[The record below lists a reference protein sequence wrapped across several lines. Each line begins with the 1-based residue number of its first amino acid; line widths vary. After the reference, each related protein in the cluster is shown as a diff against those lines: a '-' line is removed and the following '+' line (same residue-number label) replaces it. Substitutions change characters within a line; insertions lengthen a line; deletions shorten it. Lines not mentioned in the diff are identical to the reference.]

1 LRSTLLLGMSTCPI
15 SRHSVASL
23 IFVDRICCR
32 SRSCRTLFDG
42 RVLPDRWSC
51 GQALRNLDAKVG
63 RYLPAIDSLL
73 TATALDHNSAAP
85 FLTAHPRSLRWPLA
99 SRSRSVGSGSALGGG
114 APGPQ
119 PDAQPPPS
127 RNYHGKVRIHRQPL
141 LKLVRDSRPLRNLTL
156 LYSERKNVKHN

>member
-1 LRSTLLLGMSTCPI
+1 LRSTSLLGMSTCPI

-32 SRSCRTLFDG
+32 SKSCRTLFAG

-85 FLTAHPRSLRWPLA
+85 LLTA
-99 SRSRSVGSGSALGGG
+99 
-114 APGPQ
+114 AP
-119 PDAQPPPS
+119 AQPSLAAGFAQPVS
-127 RNYHGKVRIHRQPL
+127 RLWFCPRGWCP
-141 LKLVRDSRPLRNLTL
+141 RPAT
-156 LYSERKNVKHN
+156 